1 MLIVVCSIVDFIII
15 CGTIFIGDRRL
26 MMSFISIIE
35 LQTLT
40 GHDFTADHSTVY
52 LEGILNVVSEHITA
66 YALGTLFAETV
77 ITDER
82 IQAHV
87 HGRTNQLKIRVKHI
101 PLVSVES
108 VKYRIG
114 ATDTTI
120 DIDEADLDKVDGY
133 ISLLWYGPLWR
144 VKDLWITVT
153 SYTAGHSTVPDMVK
167 MATAL
172 LAQEWVDSD
181 DKASGGTVGVL
192 EKYSIG
198 NYSEQYSISN
208 AESGNLGLGSSR
220 SRLAAQMLG
229 KYRRPGVK

>member
-1 MLIVVCSIVDFIII
+1 
-15 CGTIFIGDRRL
+15 
-26 MMSFISIIE
+26 
-35 LQTLT
+35 
-40 GHDFTADHSTVY
+40 
-52 LEGILNVVSEHITA
+52 
-66 YALGTLFAETV
+66 LFAETV
-77 ITDER
+77 ITNER

-87 HGRTNQLKIRVKHI
+87 HGRTNKLNIRVKHI
-101 PLVSVES
+101 PLVSVQS

-153 SYTAGHSTVPDMVK
+153 SYTAGYSTVPDMVK

-181 DKASGGTVGVL
+181 DKASSGTVGVL
-192 EKYSIG
+192 SGYAIG
-198 NYSEQYSISN
+198 NYSENYSTAN
-208 AESGNLGLGSSR
+208 AEAGNLGLGSSR

>member
-1 MLIVVCSIVDFIII
+1 
-15 CGTIFIGDRRL
+15 
-26 MMSFISIIE
+26 MSFITIAE
-35 LQTLT
+35 FQTLV
-40 GHDFTADHSTVY
+40 GDVDFTATHGTIY
-52 LEGILNVVSEHITA
+52 LQGILDVVSDHVEA
-66 YALGTLFAETV
+66 YCLGTLFAETV

-87 HGRTNQLKIRVKHI
+87 HGRTNQLNIRVKYI
-101 PLVSVES
+101 PLVSVQS

-114 ATDTTI
+114 ATDTEI

-133 ISLLWYGPLWR
+133 ITLLWYGPLWR

-153 SYTAGHSTVPDMVK
+153 SYTAGYSTVPDMVK

-181 DKASGGTVGVL
+181 DKASSGTVGVL
-192 EKYSIG
+192 SGFAIG
-198 NYSEQYSISN
+198 NYSENYSVAN
-208 AESGNLGLGSSR
+208 AEAGNLGLGSSR
-220 SRLAAQMLG
+220 SRLAAQLLR

>member
-1 MLIVVCSIVDFIII
+1 
-15 CGTIFIGDRRL
+15 
-26 MMSFISIIE
+26 MSFITIAE
-35 LQTLT
+35 FQTLIGDVDLT
-40 GHDFTADHSTVY
+40 GTHGTIY
-52 LEGILNVVSEHITA
+52 LQGILDVVSDHIEA
-66 YALGTLFAETV
+66 YCLGTLFERAT

-87 HGRTNQLKIRVKHI
+87 HGRTNKLNIRVKHI
-101 PLVSVES
+101 PLVSVQS

-114 ATDTTI
+114 ATDTEI
-120 DIDEADLDKVDGY
+120 DIDEADLDLVDGY

-153 SYTAGHSTVPDMVK
+153 SYTAGYLTVPDMVK

-172 LAQEWVDSD
+172 LAQEWVDAD
-181 DKASGGTVGVL
+181 DKASDGTMSTLTG
-192 EKYSIG
+192 YSIG
-198 NYSEQYSISN
+198 NYSEQYSVSN
-208 AESGNLGLGSSR
+208 AEVGNLGLGSSR